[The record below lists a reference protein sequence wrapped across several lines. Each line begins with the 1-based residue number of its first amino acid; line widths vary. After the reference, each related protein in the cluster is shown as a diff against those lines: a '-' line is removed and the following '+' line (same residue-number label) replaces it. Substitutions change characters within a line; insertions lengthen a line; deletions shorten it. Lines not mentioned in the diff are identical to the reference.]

1 LTRAMIG
8 EDNITNLFSLCK
20 CPTVFS
26 IEAHGDVLV
35 LYLGRCDHRHGYNL
49 VHLSDEA
56 HNFDADHIVKLLNLG
71 SDEYLKNP
79 DGGHIA
85 E

>member
-1 LTRAMIG
+1 MTE
-8 EDNITNLFSLCK
+8 EDKMTNLYSLCK
-20 CPTVFS
+20 CPYVFS
-26 IEAHGDVLV
+26 IEAHGDGMV
-35 LYLGRCDHRHGYNL
+35 LYSGRCDHRHGYNL

-56 HNFDADHIVKLLNLG
+56 FNFDADHIVKLLNLG
-71 SDEYLKNP
+71 NTEYWKDP